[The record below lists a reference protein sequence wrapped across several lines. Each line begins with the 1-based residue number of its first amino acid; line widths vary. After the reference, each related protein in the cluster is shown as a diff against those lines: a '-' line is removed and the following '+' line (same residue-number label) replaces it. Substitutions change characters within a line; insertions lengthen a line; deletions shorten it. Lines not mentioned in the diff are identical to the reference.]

1 MHDLGWEF
9 AQKNFK
15 TPLFLREVNGLSAMI
30 ELDRLTKRFG
40 ALIAVDDVTMTVARG
55 EVLGFL
61 GPNGAGKSTTM
72 KIVAGFLE
80 PTSGGVTVCGHNIMA
95 DPVAVKRRIGYLP
108 EGAPTYGDMTPTSYL
123 GFIAEIRG
131 FDGAEKRKR
140 VDNAV
145 EKLGLERVLKQPI
158 ETLSKGYKRRVGFA
172 QAILHDPEVLIM
184 DEPTD
189 GLDPNQKR
197 QVRTLILEMAADKAI
212 VISTHILEEVDAVCN
227 RVVMIAG
234 GRLLADGTPNS
245 MRARA
250 RDHNA
255 LLLRVAPDKVQP
267 ARDRM
272 QLIDGIETVEMVTRR
287 DGTVLLRA
295 PASARGKTAE
305 IVAALGTE
313 GIVVEELINEVGKL
327 DDVFFDITANIAHR
341 ETPYA

>member
-1 MHDLGWEF
+1 M
-9 AQKNFK
+9 
-15 TPLFLREVNGLSAMI
+15 TAMI

-40 ALIAVDDVTMTVARG
+40 ALVAVDDVTMTVERG

-80 PTSGGVTVCGHNIMA
+80 PTSGSAVVCGHNVMA
-95 DPVAVKRRIGYLP
+95 EPVAVKRRIGYLP
-108 EGAPTYGDMTPTSYL
+108 EGAPTYGDMTPLSYL

-140 VDNAV
+140 VELAV
-145 EKLGLERVLKQPI
+145 EKLGLERVLRQPI

-197 QVRTLILEMAADKAI
+197 QVRTLIRDMAADKAI

-234 GRLLADGTPNS
+234 GRLLADGTPDS
-245 MRARA
+245 LRARA

-255 LLLRVAPDKVQP
+255 LLLRVAPDKLQP
-267 ARDRM
+267 AVDTI
-272 QLIDGIETVEMVTRR
+272 QAIDGVDTVETVTRR

-295 PASARGKTAE
+295 PASARAKAAE
-305 IVAALGTE
+305 IVTALGAG
-313 GIVVEELINEVGKL
+313 GIEVEELMNEVGML
-327 DDVFFDITANIAHR
+327 DDVFYDITAHMAHR
-341 ETPYA
+341 ESPYA

>member
-1 MHDLGWEF
+1 
-9 AQKNFK
+9 
-15 TPLFLREVNGLSAMI
+15 MI

-40 ALIAVDDVTMTVARG
+40 ALVAVDDVTMTVMRG

-80 PTSGGVTVCGHNIMA
+80 PTSGSAVVCGHDVMTE
-95 DPVAVKRRIGYLP
+95 PVAVKRRIGYLP
-108 EGAPTYGDMTPTSYL
+108 EGAPTYGDMTPASYL

-131 FDGAEKRKR
+131 FTGAEKQKC
-140 VDNAV
+140 VDAVV
-145 EKLGLERVLKQPI
+145 EKLGLERVLRQPI

-197 QVRTLILEMAADKAI
+197 QVRTLIRDMAIDKAI

-234 GRLLADGTPNS
+234 GRLLADGTPS
-245 MRARA
+245 TMRARA
-250 RDHNA
+250 RNHNA
-255 LLLRVAPDKVQP
+255 LLLRIAPDKLEL
-267 ARDRM
+267 ARTKI
-272 QLIDGIETVEMVTRR
+272 QSIDGVNSVETVTRR
-287 DGTVLLRA
+287 DGAVLLRV
-295 PASARGKTAE
+295 PSDARLKATT
-305 IVAALGTE
+305 IVAMLGAD
-313 GIVVEELINEVGKL
+313 GIEVEELINEVGML
-327 DDVFFDITANIAHR
+327 DDVFYDITAHVAHR

>member
-1 MHDLGWEF
+1 LGWEF
-9 AQKNFK
+9 TQKIYK

-80 PTSGGVTVCGHNIMA
+80 PTSGSATVCGHNIMA
-95 DPVAVKRRIGYLP
+95 EPVAVKRSIGYLP
-108 EGAPTYGDMTPTSYL
+108 EGAPTYGDMTPASYL

-145 EKLGLERVLKQPI
+145 EKLGLERVLRQPI

-197 QVRTLILEMAADKAI
+197 QVRTLILEMASDKAI

-234 GRLLADGTPNS
+234 GRLLADGTPDS

-255 LLLRVAPDKVQP
+255 LLLCVAPDRMQS

-272 QLIDGIETVEMVTRR
+272 QSIDGVETVEMVTRR

-295 PASARGKTAE
+295 PAIARAKKAE
-305 IVAALGTE
+305 ILAALGTE
-313 GIVVEELINEVGKL
+313 GIAVEELINEVGKL
-327 DDVFFDITANIAHR
+327 DDVFYDITAHVAHR

>member
-1 MHDLGWEF
+1 M
-9 AQKNFK
+9 
-15 TPLFLREVNGLSAMI
+15 SAMI

-40 ALIAVDDVTMTVARG
+40 ALVAVDDVTLSVARG

-80 PTSGGVTVCGHNIMA
+80 PTSGSAVVCGHNVVA
-95 DPVAVKRRIGYLP
+95 DPVAVKRRIGYLA
-108 EGAPTYGDMTPTSYL
+108 EGAPTYGDMTPSSYL

-140 VDNAV
+140 VDAAV
-145 EKLGLERVLKQPI
+145 EKLGLERVLRQPI

-197 QVRTLILEMAADKAI
+197 LVRTLIHEMAADKAI

-234 GRLLADGTPNS
+234 GRLLADGTPAS
-245 MRARA
+245 MRERA

-255 LLLRVAPDKVQP
+255 LLLRVAPDRLAAANETILTVE
-267 ARDRM
+267 
-272 QLIDGIETVEMVTRR
+272 GVESVETVMRR
-287 DGTVLLRA
+287 DGTEILRV
-295 PASARGKTAE
+295 PASARAHAAK
-305 IVAALGTE
+305 IVAALGAK
-313 GIVVEELINEVGKL
+313 GIDVEELINEVGML
-327 DDVFFDITANIAHR
+327 DDVFYDITAHVAHR
-341 ETPYA
+341 ENPYA

>member
-1 MHDLGWEF
+1 M
-9 AQKNFK
+9 
-15 TPLFLREVNGLSAMI
+15 FLREVNGLSAMI

-80 PTSGGVTVCGHNIMA
+80 PTSGSATVCGHNIMA
-95 DPVAVKRRIGYLP
+95 EPVAVKRSIGYLP
-108 EGAPTYGDMTPTSYL
+108 EGAPTYGDMTPASYL

-145 EKLGLERVLKQPI
+145 EKLGLERVLRQPI

-197 QVRTLILEMAADKAI
+197 QVRTLILEMASDKAI

-234 GRLLADGTPNS
+234 GRLLADGTPDS

-255 LLLRVAPDKVQP
+255 LLLCVAPDRMQS

-272 QLIDGIETVEMVTRR
+272 QSIDGVETVEMVTRR

-295 PASARGKTAE
+295 PAIARAKKAE
-305 IVAALGTE
+305 ILAALGTE
-313 GIVVEELINEVGKL
+313 GIAVEELINEVGKL
-327 DDVFFDITANIAHR
+327 DDVFYDITAHVAHR

>member
-1 MHDLGWEF
+1 
-9 AQKNFK
+9 
-15 TPLFLREVNGLSAMI
+15 MI
-30 ELDRLTKRFG
+30 ELDHLTKRFG
-40 ALIAVDDVTMTVARG
+40 ALVAVDDISMSVSRG

-80 PTSGGVTVCGHNIMA
+80 PTSGIAKICGHDVTV

-108 EGAPTYGDMTPTSYL
+108 EGAPTYGDMTPMSYL

-131 FDGAEKRKR
+131 FDGAEKRRR
-140 VDNAV
+140 VDMSV
-145 EKLGLERVLKQPI
+145 ERLGLERVLRQPI

-197 QVRTLILEMAADKAI
+197 LVRSLIHEMAAEKAI

-234 GRLLADGTPNS
+234 GRLLADGTPAS
-245 MRARA
+245 LRARA
-250 RDHNA
+250 KDHNA
-255 LLLRVAPDKVQP
+255 LLLRVVPDKVEA
-267 ARDRM
+267 ARVKISA
-272 QLIDGIETVEMVTRR
+272 IDGVSTVETVTRR
-287 DGTVLLRA
+287 DGAVILRVPAGTNAATV
-295 PASARGKTAE
+295 
-305 IVAALGTE
+305 VAALGAE
-313 GIVVEELINEVGKL
+313 NIAVEELMNEVGML
-327 DDVFFDITANIAHR
+327 DDVFYDITAHAAHR
-341 ETPYA
+341 ENPYA

>member
-9 AQKNFK
+9 AQKFYK
-15 TPLFLREVNGLSAMI
+15 TPLLLRGVIGLSAMI

-95 DPVAVKRRIGYLP
+95 DPVAVKRSIGYLP

-197 QVRTLILEMAADKAI
+197 QVRTLILEMASDKAI

-234 GRLLADGTPNS
+234 GRLLADGTPDS
-245 MRARA
+245 MRSRA

-255 LLLRVAPDKVQP
+255 LLLRVAPDRMQL

-272 QLIDGIETVEMVTRR
+272 QLIDGVETVEMVTRR
-287 DGTVLLRA
+287 DGAVLLRA
-295 PASARGKTAE
+295 PAGARAKTTE

-327 DDVFFDITANIAHR
+327 DDVFFDITANVAHR